1 MQPEKPTRLKTH
13 LLKDSV
19 LPHCN
24 SMFFLVNTTPMKWA
38 ETVKLVLASRSPR
51 RKELLEQIGLSFDML
66 PADVDET
73 EKPGQQPPAFV
84 KALSQKKARHIM
96 QLRKNAWVLGADTI
110 VVLKSK
116 ILGKPKNREQ
126 AIHMLSLLSG
136 RTHKV
141 FTGYS
146 VGHFVKKQM
155 KTHAV
160 ATQVVFKTLTRQEIL
175 WYTGTQEPYDKA
187 GGYAIQ
193 GLGAFLVKEIHGSYS
208 NVVGLPVCELIQTLA
223 ALEVIQFEDSH
234 HDPDYRKS
242 YGHSPEHH

>member
-1 MQPEKPTRLKTH
+1 
-13 LLKDSV
+13 
-19 LPHCN
+19 
-24 SMFFLVNTTPMKWA
+24 MKWID
-38 ETVKLVLASRSPR
+38 TDKLVLASRSPR
-51 RKELLEQIGLSFDML
+51 RKELLEQMGLFADIF

-73 EKPGQQPPAFV
+73 EKPDELPPAFV
-84 KALSQKKARHIM
+84 KALSEKKARHIM
-96 QLRKNAWVLGADTI
+96 QLQKNAWVLGADTI
-110 VVLKSK
+110 VVQNRQ
-116 ILGKPKNREQ
+116 ILGKPENREQ

-136 RTHKV
+136 RTHEV

-146 VGHFVKKQM
+146 VGHFVKRQM

-175 WYTGTQEPYDKA
+175 WYTGTKEPYDKA

-193 GLGAFLVKEIHGSYS
+193 GVGAFLVKKIHGSYS

-234 HDPDYRKS
+234 HDPDQRKPC
-242 YGHSPEHH
+242 GHSPKHH